1 MTKIAVLVCSNAGLD
16 YIEHPKDITIL
27 RSVIHF
33 SDGESFEDFVEMDA
47 KTFYDRIDKN
57 PDDVPKTSY
66 VSVGKMID
74 IFNDLEQKGYTDA
87 IVITISSKLSGLYD
101 AVRKQSEE
109 VKLNVHAYDSKNI
122 AYVEVLMALRAHEM
136 ALKGES
142 IESIF
147 KTLDY
152 YRDHNQWYFAVDT
165 LKFLIKNGRLSK
177 FSGTL
182 GTILKIKPLL
192 EISKE
197 GSVNTIE
204 KIRTTSKAINRV
216 VEKYLEDTKDKNVL
230 TYISHAHSDEY
241 VDLVVSKIKE
251 VYPDRKIFST
261 YLTPVVGAHTGPKA
275 IGLGYL
281 ELDKVL
287 S

>member
-1 MTKIAVLVCSNAGLD
+1 M
-16 YIEHPKDITIL
+16 
-27 RSVIHF
+27 
-33 SDGESFEDFVEMDA
+33 
-47 KTFYDRIDKN
+47 
-57 PDDVPKTSY
+57 
-66 VSVGKMID
+66 
-74 IFNDLEQKGYTDA
+74 
-87 IVITISSKLSGLYD
+87 
-101 AVRKQSEE
+101 
-109 VKLNVHAYDSKNI
+109 
-122 AYVEVLMALRAHEM
+122 
-136 ALKGES
+136 
-142 IESIF
+142 
-147 KTLDY
+147 
-152 YRDHNQWYFAVDT
+152 
-165 LKFLIKNGRLSK
+165 KFLRKGQSIQ
-177 FSGTL
+177 
-182 GTILKIKPLL
+182 LK
-192 EISKE
+192 
-197 GSVNTIE
+197 